1 MQYTR
6 LGRSGLDVSRVCL
19 GCMGFGES
27 GRGRHEWA
35 VGEEDSRAIIGRALE
50 LGVNFFDTANAYSA
64 GSSEEIVGRAL
75 RDMAD
80 RDEVVIATKVF
91 FPMRGDTGGRNSI
104 GLSRKAI
111 MQELEHSLRR
121 LGTDYID
128 LYQIHR
134 WDDRTPIEE
143 TMAALDDAV
152 TSGKVRYLGASSMWA
167 WQFSKAQYTA
177 ELAGSTKFISMQ
189 NHYSLLHR
197 EEEREM
203 LPLCADQGVG
213 TIPWSPLARGLL
225 TRPWGTETTR
235 LSADALIDHRFD
247 EARDRPVVEH
257 VAAVAEQRG
266 LPMAQV
272 ALAWVMRNPVVAAP
286 IAGATKAAH
295 IEDAVAAVD
304 VDLSDEEAALLESAY
319 TPRDNMF

>member
-1 MQYTR
+1 MKYTR
-6 LGRSGLDVSRVCL
+6 LGRSGLDVSRICL
-19 GCMGFGES
+19 GCMGFGEGS
-27 GRGRHEWA
+27 TGQQAWA
-35 VGEEDSRAIIGRALE
+35 VGEADSREMLAAALD
-50 LGVNFFDTANAYSA
+50 LGINFFDTANAYSA

-75 RDMAD
+75 RDMTN
-80 RDEVVIATKVF
+80 RDNVVIATKVF
-91 FPMRGDTGGRNSI
+91 FPMRADQGGRNSI

-134 WDDRTPIEE
+134 YDRRTPIEE

-152 TSGKVRYLGASSMWA
+152 TSGKVRYIGASSMWA
-167 WQFSKAQYTA
+167 WQLSKAQYTA

-189 NHYSLLHR
+189 NHYSLLMR

-203 LPLCADQGVG
+203 HPLCADQGVG

-225 TRPWGTETTR
+225 TRPWGTETVR
-235 LSADALIDHRFD
+235 RHSDPNIDRRFA
-247 EARDRPVVEH
+247 EERDRPIVERVGE
-257 VAAVAEQRG
+257 VADARG
-266 LPMAQV
+266 LPMAQI
-272 ALAWVMRNPVVAAP
+272 ALAWVLANPVVAAP
-286 IAGATKAAH
+286 IAGATKIQH

-304 VDLSDEEAALLESAY
+304 VELSDDEKALLEERYA
-319 TPRDNMF
+319 PRANAF

>member
-1 MQYTR
+1 MKYTR

-19 GCMGFGES
+19 GCMGFGEGS
-27 GRGRHEWA
+27 PGRQDWA
-35 VGEEDSRAIIGRALE
+35 VGEAESREMIATALD
-50 LGVNFFDTANAYSA
+50 LGINFFDTANAYSA

-75 RDMAD
+75 GDMTNRDN
-80 RDEVVIATKVF
+80 VVIATKVF
-91 FPMRGDTGGRNSI
+91 FPMRADEGGRNSI

-134 WDDRTPIEE
+134 YDRRTPIEE

-152 TSGKVRYLGASSMWA
+152 TSGKVRYIGASSMWA
-167 WQFSKAQYTA
+167 WQLSKAQYTA

-189 NHYSLLHR
+189 NHYSLLMR

-203 LPLCADQGVG
+203 HPLCADQGVG

-225 TRPWGTETTR
+225 TRPWGTETVR
-235 LSADALIDHRFD
+235 RQSDPNIDRRFTED
-247 EARDRPVVEH
+247 RDRPIVER
-257 VAAVAEQRG
+257 VAEVADARG

-272 ALAWVMRNPVVAAP
+272 ALAWVMANPVVAAP
-286 IAGATKAAH
+286 IAGATKITH

-304 VDLSDEEAALLESAY
+304 VDLSDEEKALLEEPY
-319 TPRDNMF
+319 TPRDNAF

>member
-1 MQYTR
+1 MKYTR
-6 LGRSGLDVSRVCL
+6 LGRSGLDVSQVCL
-19 GCMGFGES
+19 GCMGFGEAS
-27 GRGRHEWA
+27 PGRQDWA
-35 VGEEDSRAIIGRALE
+35 IGEDDSREIIKRALD
-50 LGVNFFDTANAYSA
+50 LGVNFFDTANAYSG
-64 GSSEEIVGRAL
+64 GSSEEITGRAL

-134 WDDRTPIEE
+134 WDRRTPIEE

-152 TSGKVRYLGASSMWA
+152 TSGKVRYIGASSMWA

-189 NHYSLLHR
+189 NHYSLLMR

-213 TIPWSPLARGLL
+213 TIPWSPLGRGLL
-225 TRPWGTETTR
+225 TRPWGTTTTR
-235 LSADALIDHRFD
+235 RESDPNIDRRFD
-247 EARDRPVVEH
+247 EAGARPIVER
-257 VAAVAEQRG
+257 VAEIAEQRG
-266 LPMAQV
+266 LPMAQI
-272 ALAWVMRNPVVAAP
+272 ALAWVISNPVVASP
-286 IAGATKAAH
+286 IAGATKVQH
-295 IEDAVAAVD
+295 IEDAAAAVE
-304 VDLSDEEAALLESAY
+304 VELSAEEKAYLEEPY
-319 TPRDNMF
+319 TPRANEF

>member
-1 MQYTR
+1 MKYTR

-19 GCMGFGES
+19 GCMGFGEPS
-27 GRGRHEWA
+27 RGRHDWA
-35 VGEEDSRAIIGRALE
+35 VDEDQSRAIIQQALD
-50 LGVNFFDTANAYSA
+50 LGINFFDTANAYSA

-80 RDEVVIATKVF
+80 RDEVVIATKVY
-91 FPMRGDTGGRNSI
+91 FPMRGDIGGRNSV

-134 WDDRTPIEE
+134 WDNRTPIEE

-189 NHYSLLHR
+189 NHYSLLMR

-235 LSADALIDHRFD
+235 RSADALIDHRFD
-247 EARDRPVVEH
+247 EARDRPVVERVAE
-257 VAAVAEQRG
+257 VAAARG

-272 ALAWVMRNPVVAAP
+272 ALAWVMSNPVVASP
-286 IAGATKAAH
+286 IAGATKAKH
-295 IEDAVAAVD
+295 VEDAVAALEVE
-304 VDLSDEEAALLESAY
+304 LSAEEKALLEEPY